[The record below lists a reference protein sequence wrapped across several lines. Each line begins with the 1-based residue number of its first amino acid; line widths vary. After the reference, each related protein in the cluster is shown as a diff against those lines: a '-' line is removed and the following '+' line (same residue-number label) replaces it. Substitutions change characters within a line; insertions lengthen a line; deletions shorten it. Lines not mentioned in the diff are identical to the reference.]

1 MDVYSN
7 ILFVK
12 EQAATLS
19 ALAQSTASTDKYRQE
34 TCCVIG
40 NFFSHKVGDF
50 SLALC
55 EKNLTKVW
63 RHVYVRVYV
72 RVCCQVCCEVV
83 QVGAYASG
91 CLLQAAAT
99 WRVC

>member
-40 NFFSHKVGDF
+40 NFFSHKVGECAQCRWVTWEPAY
-50 SLALC
+50 LL
-55 EKNLTKVW
+55 EK
-63 RHVYVRVYV
+63 
-72 RVCCQVCCEVV
+72 
-83 QVGAYASG
+83 GFI
-91 CLLQAAAT
+91 
-99 WRVC
+99 